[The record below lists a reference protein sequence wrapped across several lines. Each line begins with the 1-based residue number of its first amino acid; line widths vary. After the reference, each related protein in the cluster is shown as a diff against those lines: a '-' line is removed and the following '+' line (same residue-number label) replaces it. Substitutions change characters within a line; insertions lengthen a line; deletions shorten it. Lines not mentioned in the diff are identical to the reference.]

1 MRSGKVNWGSD
12 GIIWTRIACQVQWDL
27 AFDGVSD
34 LKSEILPRSSYLALI
49 RDSA

>member
-12 GIIWTRIACQVQWDL
+12 GMIWTWIACQVQWDL
-27 AFDGVSD
+27 AFDGVSG
-34 LKSEILPRSSYLALI
+34 LESKILPRSSHLPLI